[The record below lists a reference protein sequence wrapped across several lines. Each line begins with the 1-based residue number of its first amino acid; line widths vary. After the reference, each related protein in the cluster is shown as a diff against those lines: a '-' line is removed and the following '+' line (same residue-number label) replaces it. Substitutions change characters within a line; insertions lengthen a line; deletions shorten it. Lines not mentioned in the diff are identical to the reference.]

1 MEEQKVIEG
10 DYFSVS
16 CNFTEGN
23 PPSTT
28 VYWTKDDPYFRQ
40 SQQYLTITNVSRSDS
55 GTYVCFAENTYSS
68 GRKGTSNNTMEL
80 DVQYPPRISL
90 PSTLKPVEGEYLT
103 VVCNVTEGNPRPVT
117 KISWYKSGHGFFKN
131 GKILS
136 FPNIT
141 RSHSGTYTCT
151 AENTY
156 FSGARGSDKQSI
168 TIDVEYPP
176 RVSLFSTKYPVE
188 YSSLYVTCSA
198 TNGNP
203 STTLFYWK
211 KSGDSDFQLNDANLR
226 LYSINR
232 NQSGTY
238 ICTAENTY
246 SSGSKGSDSQQLV
259 VDVQYPPLVSDI
271 SDIRR
276 VEHDN
281 VTVQCN
287 VTKGNPSSTNIFWT
301 KSGSSSVQQS
311 GSTLVLNSIRRSQ
324 KGSYYCVAE
333 NSYNIGRNGRGEK
346 SFFVDVLYGPTL
358 TGGTVTVSEG
368 QQASMTATVT
378 SNPPSRVSWFRGS
391 DLLYTQ
397 GSASGV
403 STYTISSAQ
412 CTDTVQFRVVASNGI
427 QNNASTTVYLYV
439 YCSPRLN
446 SSGSSVFISIGNNK
460 YMDGQVTILSYPQP
474 NYTLTLPNGAPNTNI
489 SLSISTI
496 TTNIYRIKLRKS
508 NIQPKDHGTY
518 KMIVSN
524 AYGTRILDINV
535 HPESKPLKTD
545 QVFVSCGNRKAYITW
560 QSSYFGY
567 EAQNS
572 LVQYSTKPDSVA
584 FFNGSGLTP
593 ERIEQELLHVTV
605 SGLQD
610 NTKYFFRVASIN
622 RYGVSLSSVVD
633 CTTETK
639 NEETWT
645 ASVATGTVLGILLA
659 LSIVALAFVSYNY
672 FQERKA
678 KKARFVI
685 FKSGPYD
692 AIEKGKTEDINL
704 YEKYTYQNRENGNPD
719 TEWPSELSINNL
731 YSSEPQQKDQ
741 VVERIYEN
749 TSLVKSSKDKLKPEI
764 KPKPQKLPKPIT

>member
-259 VDVQYPPLVSDI
+259 VDVQ
-271 SDIRR
+271 
-276 VEHDN
+276 
-281 VTVQCN
+281 
-287 VTKGNPSSTNIFWT
+287 
-301 KSGSSSVQQS
+301 
-311 GSTLVLNSIRRSQ
+311 
-324 KGSYYCVAE
+324 
-333 NSYNIGRNGRGEK
+333 
-346 SFFVDVLYGPTL
+346 YGPTL